1 MVDLNKYLLQHT
13 MKQQEWMNQLEKYA
27 SIHHIPIMERVSMGF
42 LTQLV
47 YIHQPNRIL
56 EIGTAIGYSTLR
68 MHHINP
74 LANIVS
80 IEKNEQ
86 MFQLAKKHIKK
97 YQLKNSIELILGDGL
112 EKLEQLKNNGY
123 HFDFIFID
131 AAKAQYKA
139 YFQATRQMLND
150 GGIIVCDNVL
160 FKGYVFE
167 KNINNSK
174 RLTKIAEKLHHF
186 NEWLM
191 TQDEFMTTI
200 VPIGDGLSI
209 SVKIIVDEKLKGRYN
224 ND

>member
-1 MVDLNKYLLQHT
+1 MVDLNNYLLQHT
-13 MKQQEWMNQLEKYA
+13 TEQLEWMNQLEEYA
-27 SIHHIPIMERVSMGF
+27 RIHRIPIMERVSMGF

-47 YIHQPNRIL
+47 YIHQPKHIL

-68 MHHINP
+68 MHHTNTS
-74 LANIVS
+74 ANIVS
-80 IEKNEQ
+80 IEKNDK
-86 MFQLAKKHIKK
+86 MFQLAKKHVKQ
-97 YQLKNSIELILGDGL
+97 YQQKNTIELIFGDGI
-112 EKLEQLKNNGY
+112 EKVEQLKNNGY

-167 KNINNSK
+167 KNINISK
-174 RLTKIAEKLHHF
+174 RLAKIAEKLHHF

-191 TQDEFMTTI
+191 TQDEFMTTL

-209 SVKIIVDEKLKGRYN
+209 SVKK
-224 ND
+224 